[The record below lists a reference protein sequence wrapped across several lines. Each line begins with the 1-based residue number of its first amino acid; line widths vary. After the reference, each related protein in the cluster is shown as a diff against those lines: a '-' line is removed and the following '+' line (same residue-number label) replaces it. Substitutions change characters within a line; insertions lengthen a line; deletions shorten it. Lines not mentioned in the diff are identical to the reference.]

1 MINVWFLRGRIVYKS
16 VQWRRKEQV
25 LEQYVVAE
33 QRTEG
38 GAHRQAYDMIQ
49 KHQEDN
55 NMEEVLGPLRDL
67 LFISW
72 AVDLF

>member
-1 MINVWFLRGRIVYKS
+1 MCDFWEKELFTQN
-16 VQWRRKEQV
+16 VQWRRKEKV
-25 LEQYVVAE
+25 LEPYVVEE

-38 GAHRQAYDMIQ
+38 GAYRQEYDMIR

-55 NMEEVLGPLRDL
+55 NIGEVLGPLRDL
-67 LFISW
+67 LFISR

>member
-1 MINVWFLRGRIVYKS
+1 MCDFWEKELFTKS

-25 LEQYVVAE
+25 LKPYVVAE

-67 LFISW
+67 LFISR